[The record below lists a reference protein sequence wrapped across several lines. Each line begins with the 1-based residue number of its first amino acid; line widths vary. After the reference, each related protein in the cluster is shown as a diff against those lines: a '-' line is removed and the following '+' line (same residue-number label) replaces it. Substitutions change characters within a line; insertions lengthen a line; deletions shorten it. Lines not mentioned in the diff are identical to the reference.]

1 MTSMFDQ
8 YNTTLRR
15 EENPTNPTM
24 SAAMTS
30 SGLVSVRTKAET
42 PMFQK
47 KQLSIS
53 FPKDVQFMRV
63 ANNWMVVLMSNNTL
77 LRMNLRDSK
86 CQNGNGDWLPS
97 LARPFNGGVVLTRLS
112 QYGITSTQ

>member
-8 YNTTLRR
+8 YNTTVKR
-15 EENPTNPTM
+15 EMYPANATM
-24 SAAMTS
+24 NAAMTS

-53 FPKDVQFMRV
+53 FPKDIAFMRV

-77 LRMNLRDSK
+77 LRLNLKDSK
-86 CQNGNGDWLPS
+86 YQNGRAN
-97 LARPFNGGVVLTRLS
+97 
-112 QYGITSTQ
+112 I